1 MARGWESKNIEAQQ
15 EAATSARPSGPEPT
29 ADERARRERRQALA
43 LTRTRMTAQLTRA
56 TVPAHRTMLEQA
68 LSAIESEL
76 AKLD

>member
-15 EAATSARPSGPEPT
+15 EAAKSAKPSGPEPT
-29 ADERARRERRQALA
+29 PDERARRERRHALA
-43 LTRTRMTAQLTRA
+43 LSRARMSAQLTRA

-68 LSAIESEL
+68 LSAIDSEL